1 MTVQWKTLD
10 PALSTF
16 TMVTRYTEFCHKQQ
30 RSYDPRRE
38 ASISHGIRQFP
49 YVSFPTSVSLLSKLR
64 QRRLQTRSTPTVLS
78 CS

>member
-49 YVSFPTSVSLLSKLR
+49 YVSFPAVQAKTKKATNPFNTHCTKL
-64 QRRLQTRSTPTVLS
+64 QLA
-78 CS
+78 